1 MNGTLYAIGEI
12 LVFLIL
18 ATAIGFLLGRVLR
31 PRREPA
37 VREIPEDVAQLETK
51 MLVLEGQ
58 LAEANDK
65 LADAMA
71 ESRILRAQL
80 EVSNSSQQGPEST

>member
-1 MNGTLYAIGEI
+1 MNGTLFAIGEI

-18 ATAIGFLLGRVLR
+18 ATAVGFLLGRVLR
-31 PRREPA
+31 PRRVTA
-37 VREIPEDVAQLETK
+37 VRDVPGDVAQLETK

-65 LADAMA
+65 LADSMA
-71 ESRILRAQL
+71 ETRMLKARL
-80 EVSNSSQQGPEST
+80 EVSNSD

>member
-1 MNGTLYAIGEI
+1 MNGILYAIGEI

-18 ATAIGFLLGRVLR
+18 TAAIGFLLGRVLR
-31 PRREPA
+31 PRRAPA
-37 VREIPEDVAQLETK
+37 VRDVPGDLAEAETK

-65 LADAMA
+65 LVDAMA
-71 ESRILRAQL
+71 ESRMLRAKL
-80 EVSNSSQQGPEST
+80 EVSSNG